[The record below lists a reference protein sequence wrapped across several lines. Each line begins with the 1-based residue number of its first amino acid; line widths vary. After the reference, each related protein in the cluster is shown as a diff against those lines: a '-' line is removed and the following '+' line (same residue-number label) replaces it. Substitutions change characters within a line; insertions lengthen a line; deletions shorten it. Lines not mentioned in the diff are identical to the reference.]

1 MFYTIEGSVLA
12 QPPIVKNIP
21 SKTSMAAGI
30 LKQDPNILKQD
41 PNKQT
46 VKKNCNIKHVVG
58 GGSMFQSHKTT
69 VKW

>member
-58 GGSMFQSHKTT
+58 GINVSKPQNNG
-69 VKW
+69 